1 VPVLVTIRVRF
12 TRGRVSHPPP
22 VTTAMLGQAVRR
34 LTRNAAVRNYHA
46 PIRDMKFQLYEVHDI
61 VSHYDTFKNRPGADK
76 ETIDMVLEASQQMC
90 ENDLAPLNGT
100 ADKEGCTWVDPYTIK
115 TPSGFKEA
123 YQMYTEAGW
132 QGLAYPE
139 EYGGQGLPMSLALLQ
154 SEMMASANFTWLM
167 FPGLSKGAI
176 NTILAHAT
184 DELKEK
190 WLPRLISGEFTGTMC
205 LTEPQCGSDLG
216 QVTTKAEP
224 NDDGSY
230 SISGTKIF
238 ISCGDHDMAENIVH
252 CVLARL
258 PGAPAGTKGI
268 SLFLVPK
275 RSVGDDDAVGDLN
288 GVGVSRIEDK
298 MGCHGS
304 PTCQIEFEGAKGWLI
319 GQENRG
325 LNHMFTF
332 INTSRLGTAV
342 QGVAAAELAFQNS
355 LWYTKERRSMRA
367 LSGTKEPDQVA
378 DAIIH
383 QPSVRTMLLTQ
394 KAILEGG
401 RSMLYEC
408 AKVADHMTDCEAAG
422 DHAGAKRHD
431 ERLAFLTPILKG
443 FLTEAGKE
451 AADLGIQAY
460 GGHGFIK
467 DNKAEQV
474 YRDVRIASLWEGT
487 TQIQA
492 LDLLGRKIMLQK
504 LKPINEHCAELR
516 ALCTP
521 LLFHS
526 DSSLRSH
533 AWSLL
538 GHTIEWQFLT
548 YRIAARA
555 ASNKEWISST
565 SVDYLMYSGYV
576 TLASHWLKMEK
587 TAVEAL
593 KSGGEEEKGFYTAKQ
608 QMSSFVFDR
617 LLPRTRSHKAV
628 LLSPVQSV
636 MAMEVENFS
645 FDHSR

>member
-1 VPVLVTIRVRF
+1 
-12 TRGRVSHPPP
+12 
-22 VTTAMLGQAVRR
+22 
-34 LTRNAAVRNYHA
+34 
-46 PIRDMKFQLYEVHDI
+46 
-61 VSHYDTFKNRPGADK
+61 
-76 ETIDMVLEASQQMC
+76 
-90 ENDLAPLNGT
+90 
-100 ADKEGCTWVDPYTIK
+100 
-115 TPSGFKEA
+115 
-123 YQMYTEAGW
+123 
-132 QGLAYPE
+132 
-139 EYGGQGLPMSLALLQ
+139 
-154 SEMMASANFTWLM
+154 
-167 FPGLSKGAI
+167 
-176 NTILAHAT
+176 
-184 DELKEK
+184 
-190 WLPRLISGEFTGTMC
+190 
-205 LTEPQCGSDLG
+205 
-216 QVTTKAEP
+216 
-224 NDDGSY
+224 
-230 SISGTKIF
+230 
-238 ISCGDHDMAENIVH
+238 
-252 CVLARL
+252 
-258 PGAPAGTKGI
+258 
-268 SLFLVPK
+268 
-275 RSVGDDDAVGDLN
+275 
-288 GVGVSRIEDK
+288 
-298 MGCHGS
+298 
-304 PTCQIEFEGAKGWLI
+304 
-319 GQENRG
+319 
-325 LNHMFTF
+325 MFTF

-367 LSGTKEPDQVA
+367 LSGTKEPEHEA

-408 AKVADHMTDCEAAG
+408 AKVADQMVECEAGG
-422 DHAGAKRHD
+422 DAAGAKHYD
-431 ERLAFLTPILKG
+431 EKLAFLTPILKG

-516 ALCTP
+516 SLCRP

-526 DSSLRSH
+526 DASLRGH
-533 AWSLL
+533 AWSLF
-538 GHTIEWQFLT
+538 GHSLEWQMLT

-565 SVDYLMYSGYV
+565 SVDYLMYSGYI
-576 TLASHWLKMEK
+576 TLASHWLRMEQ

-608 QMSSFVFDR
+608 QMSNFVFDR

-628 LLSPVQSV
+628 LLSPVKSV
-636 MAMEVENFS
+636 MDMEIDNFS